1 MKYGD
6 FASLVQLGV
15 GLHVGTALL
24 QLYGELGVAPLARA
38 LSRTR
43 GLFAAPENERP
54 PKEIEEELERLESR
68 YEIFKVRL
76 FKEYRKYVFF
86 NLLAAALLAII
97 LTIIAFKADDA
108 ITPAW
113 EWTTCRCSRCCP
125 VRSASP
131 YCGST
136 RIVRSNRCARRRMS
150 SRSGRRGQLF
160 GEAPR
165 VSPRG

>member
-1 MKYGD
+1 MN
-6 FASLVQLGV
+6 ASLVQLGV

-43 GLFAAPENERP
+43 GLFAAPENDRP
-54 PKEIEEELERLESR
+54 PKEIEAELERLESR

-97 LTIIAFKADDA
+97 LIIIAFKADDA
-108 ITPAW
+108 ITPAS
-113 EWTTCRCSRCCP
+113 EWTTILMPLLSVLPGPISLAVLWIDANRQVKPMRATADELEEQATRSV
-125 VRSASP
+125 VRRSP
-131 YCGST
+131 
-136 RIVRSNRCARRRMS
+136 
-150 SRSGRRGQLF
+150 
-160 GEAPR
+160 
-165 VSPRG
+165 

>member
-38 LSRTR
+38 LSRTG

-86 NLLAAALLAII
+86 NLLTAALLAII

-113 EWTTCRCSRCCP
+113 EWTTILMP
-125 VRSASP
+125 VLSVLPGPISLAVLWIDANRQVKPMRATADELEERATRSVVRRSP
-131 YCGST
+131 
-136 RIVRSNRCARRRMS
+136 
-150 SRSGRRGQLF
+150 
-160 GEAPR
+160 
-165 VSPRG
+165 

>member
-113 EWTTCRCSRCCP
+113 EWMTILMP
-125 VRSASP
+125 VLSVLPGPISLAVLWIDANRQVKPMRATADELEERATRSVVRRSP
-131 YCGST
+131 
-136 RIVRSNRCARRRMS
+136 
-150 SRSGRRGQLF
+150 
-160 GEAPR
+160 
-165 VSPRG
+165 